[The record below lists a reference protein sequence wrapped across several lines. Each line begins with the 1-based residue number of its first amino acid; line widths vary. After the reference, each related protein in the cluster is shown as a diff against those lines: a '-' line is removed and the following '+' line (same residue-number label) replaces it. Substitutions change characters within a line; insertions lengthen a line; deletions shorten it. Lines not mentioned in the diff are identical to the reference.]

1 MQEEKLTEN
10 IRVRISKKMKD
21 HLAVLATQRGPG
33 TKLSDLA
40 REAIHKTYFGGDP
53 SGGAGIPPRPDN
65 PDGPYPLAK
74 VTALRAAEVP
84 KKSATL

>member
-21 HLAVLATQRGPG
+21 HLAVLASQRGPG

-53 SGGAGIPPRPDN
+53 SGGAGIPPQPDN
-65 PDGPYPLAK
+65 PDSPYPI
-74 VTALRAAEVP
+74 TEITSLRAAENP
-84 KKSATL
+84 KKATGR